1 LTWLPNWL
9 YRKTV
14 TFTPGSGAGTN
25 YQFPIKLYY
34 GSGVDGTEVLS
45 GLTAAKIYCDGKC
58 NVDFT
63 DFRPCTG
70 NTTTV
75 LSYWLQSKTDS
86 DNAVFWVKVAADLDS
101 GQTVDVYFGN
111 ASAVSLSSQASTFVD
126 VIGGVVGAWNM
137 EDGAGASIV
146 DYSGNSNN
154 GVATAQT
161 TVETG
166 KFVDKNSRGFT
177 VAGAHIDLPIG
188 AINLTG
194 SISVFAWVYNS
205 NPASAW
211 QILANQK
218 TAASKFQWGMS
229 NNEGKLLCFF
239 VADARI
245 YTKFDNVLPTNTW
258 TFITAKY
265 VLNDKVYLYQ
275 EANKSTGNN
284 ALTGASVFNDA
295 LVVGALSDDSLVW
308 QGKVGYFTIING
320 NLSDAQEANLSANYP
335 DVSLDAGKVLVRKY
349 ATTTNPSHSTWG
361 IEESLEV
368 FLKGAFASSKQP
380 SLLGPPAPR
389 PTVPNKFI
397 MLIRDWLEA
406 KTKVAL

>member
-1 LTWLPNWL
+1 VSWLSNYPF
-9 YRKTV
+9 RKKLVVAAGVGASTDFQYPV
-14 TFTPGSGAGTN
+14 KVYAGAG
-25 YQFPIKLYY
+25 ID
-34 GSGVDGTEVLS
+34 GSETLS
-45 GLTAAKIYCDGKC
+45 GLTGSKVYVGTKC
-58 NVDFT
+58 NGDF
-63 DFRPCTG
+63 G
-70 NTTTV
+70 NLTFTSSDGTTE
-75 LSYWLQSKTDS
+75 LSYWQQTITAGVS
-86 DNAVFWVKVAADLDS
+86 AVYWVKTPDATANQIL
-101 GQTVDVYFGN
+101 YFYYGAGATKSN
-111 ASAVSLSSQASTFVD
+111 QANTFVD

-154 GVATAQT
+154 GVATTQT

-166 KFVDKNSRGFT
+166 KFADKNSRGFT
-177 VAGAHIDLPIG
+177 IAGAHIDLPIG

-229 NNEGKLLCFF
+229 NNEGTLLCFF

-258 TFITAKY
+258 TFIAAKY

-406 KTKVAL
+406 KTKLAS